1 MKAKIEIKMD
11 NAAFG
16 AEPRLDEAAYFELA
30 HILEELAMRVRFC
43 KDYIPIAD
51 SNGNTV
57 GRLEVSHD

>member
-1 MKAKIEIKMD
+1 MD

-16 AEPRLDEAAYFELA
+16 AEPHLDEAAYFELA
-30 HILEELAMRVRFC
+30 HILEEVAMRVRFC

-57 GRLEVSHD
+57 GRLEVTHD